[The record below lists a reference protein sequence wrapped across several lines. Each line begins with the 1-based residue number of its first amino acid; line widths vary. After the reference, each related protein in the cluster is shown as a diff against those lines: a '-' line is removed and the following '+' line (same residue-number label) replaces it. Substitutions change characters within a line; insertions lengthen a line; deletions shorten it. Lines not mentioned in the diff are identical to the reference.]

1 MHRLGTAEM
10 MAPKMFLVR
19 GATEFNEGLA
29 AAEEEELT
37 LEAGCELM
45 AVCVA
50 DVPRKFY
57 AAIGTEAL

>member
-1 MHRLGTAEM
+1 M

-29 AAEEEELT
+29 AAEEDELT